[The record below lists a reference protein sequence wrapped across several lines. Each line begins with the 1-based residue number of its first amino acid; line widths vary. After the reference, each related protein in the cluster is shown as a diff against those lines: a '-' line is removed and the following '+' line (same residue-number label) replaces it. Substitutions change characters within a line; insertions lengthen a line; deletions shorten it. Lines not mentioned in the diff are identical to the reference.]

1 MAAALRVVILTPLI
15 DAGAL
20 ARECGEAAS
29 TIDQLVSRGMAKI
42 HKSSKRDGRSTT
54 LYAITSKGMAALD
67 AHSATPTPTPAPAPA
82 GMYEP
87 PISALSTWTPTGYAG
102 LELGRTCHR
111 PGAYDA
117 FTLPSMIGSERRTP
131 KCAA

>member
-1 MAAALRVVILTPLI
+1 MAAVLRVVMLTPLL
-15 DAGAL
+15 DGAAL

-29 TIDQLVSRGMAKI
+29 TIEQLVSRGLAKI

-54 LYAITSKGMAALD
+54 LYAVTLKGMVALD
-67 AHSATPTPTPAPAPA
+67 AHSATPAPAPPPVR
-82 GMYEP
+82 GPEP
-87 PISALSTWTPTGYAG
+87 PIAAPSTWTPTGYAG

-117 FTLPSMIGSERRTP
+117 FSLPSMIGSERRVP
-131 KCAA
+131 KGVA